1 MYVLLLLLLLSIY
14 KNSIYIYI
22 YICVCER
29 SSYSIR
35 SIDMSE
41 AKLDGIS
48 IVDGTA
54 HHVPIQSNP
63 IQSNPIQSNLT

>member
-1 MYVLLLLLLLSIY
+1 MYVLLLLSI
-14 KNSIYIYI
+14 IRIVYIYI
-22 YICVCER
+22 CER
-29 SSYSIR
+29 SSYSII

-54 HHVPIQSNP
+54 HHVPIQSN
-63 IQSNPIQSNLT
+63 LT

>member
-1 MYVLLLLLLLSIY
+1 MYVLLLLLSIY

-22 YICVCER
+22 YICER
-29 SSYSIR
+29 SSYSII

-41 AKLDGIS
+41 AHLDGIS

-54 HHVPIQSNP
+54 HHVPIQSN
-63 IQSNPIQSNLT
+63 LT